1 MIGLLRLYAQPP
13 GNRGAPGNPPANS
26 SPAARAAGG
35 FLCARSHRHPSRL
48 FLAAAL
54 FGLIISGCAAGRV
67 ASPAASYDTPEA
79 ALRELAASP
88 PGAAITATARV
99 EISSPTERY
108 PLKAAVMLRAPADL
122 RLESIPLLGPPDFF
136 LSIEAG
142 ELRVFLP
149 EKGDYH
155 IGPASRQNIARLLR
169 LPLSAAEAVGLL
181 MGRPPADKE
190 SGADYWQG
198 EQEEGLYRL
207 DRYRA
212 GEKIRSLWI
221 DPATARLIRVRIFTG
236 REEAAYTAEFADYRR
251 VGDGF
256 LPQRLTI
263 SGEGVTLAVR
273 YTDTRLLD
281 DETASFSLPVPEG
294 ITPTPFAVP

>member
-1 MIGLLRLYAQPP
+1 MIGLLRLHAQPP
-13 GNRGAPGNPPANS
+13 GNRCAPGNPPANA
-26 SPAARAAGG
+26 SPAARVAGS
-35 FLCARSHRHPSRL
+35 FLCLCARSPRHPALL
-48 FLAAAL
+48 FLGAAL
-54 FGLIISGCAAGRV
+54 FGLIISGCAVGRV
-67 ASPAASYDTPEA
+67 ASPAAAYDTPEA
-79 ALRELAASP
+79 ALRELAAP
-88 PGAAITATARV
+88 PVAAITATARV

-136 LSIEAG
+136 LSLEAG

-155 IGPASRQNIARLLR
+155 IGPATRQNIARLLR
-169 LPLSAAEAVGLL
+169 LPLSAAEVVALL

-190 SGADYWQG
+190 SGADWQG

-236 REEAAYTAEFADYRR
+236 REETAYTAEFTDHRR

-263 SGEGVTLAVR
+263 SGAGVTLAVR

-294 ITPTPFAVP
+294 IIPTPFAEP